1 MTFEELKAEY
11 EKSIVGEKIY
21 ALLTELS
28 GVVAKKFPRLKF
40 NNGSPWNAES
50 IAELCQ
56 EVAAEQLLGE
66 NQIHYI
72 FREAK
77 SLDSVRAL
85 FVKQI
90 KRGLNRRGLKSPV
103 DRLITR
109 VKSHAKNGD
118 VEAVIQTKSP
128 KYSFSARGV
137 KVVAIPISERQIS
150 DCANLLR
157 QIPIICTRLNSSRET
172 MIFSPENLL
181 KALDLIF
188 SQIGSVSEPDLHK
201 IFENLLT
208 PWTQTILYLEGEY
221 LDDEKDKPKDP
232 KTRTVQSPKSGAV
245 FDPTSQSQERDAVF
259 DEVRRFAD
267 ILTDEEKIVLVHKSN
282 GISDESVALII
293 KKSRPTLA
301 RIKEDSLRKVKDKFL
316 SEVDVSNHEFAMQ
329 ALIDELSS
337 QVESLQQ

>member
-1 MTFEELKAEY
+1 MTFEELSAEY
-11 EKSIVGEKIY
+11 RESIIGEKIY

-28 GVVAKKFPRLKF
+28 GVVAKKFPSEKF
-40 NNGSPWNAES
+40 NNGGPWNSES

-56 EVAAEQLLGE
+56 EVATEQLLGE
-66 NQIHYI
+66 SQIHYI

-90 KRGLNRRGLKSPV
+90 RRGLNRRGLKSPV

-118 VEAVIQTKSP
+118 IEAVIQTKSP
-128 KYSFSARGV
+128 KYSFSAKGV
-137 KVVAIPISERQIS
+137 KVVAIPISDRQIS

-157 QIPIICTRLNSSRET
+157 QTPIIHTRLDTSRET

-181 KALDLIF
+181 KALNLIF

-208 PWTQTILYLEGEY
+208 PWTQTILYLEEEY
-221 LDDEKDKPKDP
+221 LDDEKDKAKDP

-245 FDPTSQSQERDAVF
+245 FDPTSQSQERGAVF
-259 DEVRRFAD
+259 DEVRRFAG

-282 GISDESVALII
+282 GISDESVASII
-293 KKSRPTLA
+293 KKSRPTVA
-301 RIKEDSLRKVKDKFL
+301 RIKEVSLRKVKDKFL
-316 SEVDVSNHEFAMQ
+316 SEVDVGNHEFAMQ

-337 QVESLQQ
+337 HVESLQQ

>member
-11 EKSIVGEKIY
+11 QKSIIGEKIY

-28 GVVAKKFPRLKF
+28 GVVAKKFPSGKY
-40 NNGSPWNAES
+40 NNGGPWNSDS
-50 IAELCQ
+50 ITELCQ
-56 EVAAEQLLGE
+56 EIATEQFLGE

-90 KRGLNRRGLKSPV
+90 KRGLNRRGFKSPV

-118 VEAVIQTKSP
+118 IDAVIQTKSP
-128 KYSFSARGV
+128 KYSFSARGM

-157 QIPIICTRLNSSRET
+157 QIPIIYTRLDSSRET
-172 MIFSPENLL
+172 MIFSPDNLL
-181 KALDLIF
+181 KALDLVF

-208 PWTQTILYLEGEY
+208 PWTQTILYI
-221 LDDEKDKPKDP
+221 DEEDYDTINNP
-232 KTRTVQSPKSGAV
+232 TVQG
-245 FDPTSQSQERDAVF
+245 QERDAVF

-293 KKSRPTLA
+293 KKSRPTVA
-301 RIKEDSLRKVKDKFL
+301 RIKEVSLRKVKDQFL

-337 QVESLQQ
+337 HVESLQK

>member
-11 EKSIVGEKIY
+11 EKSIIGGKIY

-28 GVVAKKFPRLKF
+28 AVVAKKFPNLKF

-56 EVAAEQLLGE
+56 EIATEQLLGE

-72 FREAK
+72 FREANN
-77 SLDSVRAL
+77 LDSVRAL

-90 KRGLNRRGLKSPV
+90 KRGLNRRGFKSPV

-109 VKSHAKNGD
+109 VKSHAKNGEI
-118 VEAVIQTKSP
+118 EAVIQTKSP

-137 KVVAIPISERQIS
+137 TVVAPPISERQII

-157 QIPIICTRLNSSRET
+157 QVPIIYTRLDTSRET

-181 KALDLIF
+181 KALGLIF
-188 SQIGSVSEPDLHK
+188 GQIGSVSEPDLHK

-208 PWTQTILYLEGEY
+208 PWTQTILYL
-221 LDDEKDKPKDP
+221 DEEDYDTTKN
-232 KTRTVQSPKSGAV
+232 
-245 FDPTSQSQERDAVF
+245 PTAQGQERGAVF

-267 ILTDEEKIVLVHKSN
+267 MLSNEEKIVLVHKSN
-282 GISDESVALII
+282 DISDESVASII
-293 KKSRPTLA
+293 KKSRPTVA
-301 RIKEDSLRKVKDKFL
+301 KIKADSFHKVKNKFL
-316 SEVDVSNHEFAMQ
+316 SEVDLSNHEFAMH

-337 QVESLQQ
+337 QIEGIQP

>member
-11 EKSIVGEKIY
+11 EKSIIGEKIY

-28 GVVAKKFPRLKF
+28 AVVAKKFPNLKF

-56 EVAAEQLLGE
+56 EIATEQLLGE

-72 FREAK
+72 FREANN
-77 SLDSVRAL
+77 LDSVRAL
-85 FVKQI
+85 LVKQI
-90 KRGLNRRGLKSPV
+90 KRGLNRRGYKSPV

-109 VKSHAKNGD
+109 VKSHAKNGEI
-118 VEAVIQTKSP
+118 EAVIQTKSP

-137 KVVAIPISERQIS
+137 TVVAPPISERQII

-157 QIPIICTRLNSSRET
+157 QVPIIYTRLDTSRET

-181 KALDLIF
+181 KALGLIF
-188 SQIGSVSEPDLHK
+188 GQIGSVSEPDLHK

-208 PWTQTILYLEGEY
+208 PWTQTILYL
-221 LDDEKDKPKDP
+221 DEEDYDTTKN
-232 KTRTVQSPKSGAV
+232 
-245 FDPTSQSQERDAVF
+245 PTAQGQERGAVF
-259 DEVRRFAD
+259 DEVRRFVNS
-267 ILTDEEKIVLVHKSN
+267 LSNEEKIVLVHKSN
-282 GISDESVALII
+282 DISDESVASII
-293 KKSRPTLA
+293 KKSRPTVA
-301 RIKEDSLRKVKDKFL
+301 KIKADSFHKVKNKFL
-316 SEVDVSNHEFAMQ
+316 SEVDLSNHEFAMH

-337 QVESLQQ
+337 QIEGIQP

>member
-11 EKSIVGEKIY
+11 EKSIIGEKIY

-28 GVVAKKFPRLKF
+28 AVVAKKFPSLKF

-56 EVAAEQLLGE
+56 EIATEQLLGE

-72 FREAK
+72 FREANN
-77 SLDSVRAL
+77 LDSVRAL

-90 KRGLNRRGLKSPV
+90 KRGLNRRGFKSPV

-118 VEAVIQTKSP
+118 IEAVIQTKSS

-137 KVVAIPISERQIS
+137 KVFAPPISERQIS

-157 QIPIICTRLNSSRET
+157 QIPIIYTRLDTSRET

-181 KALDLIF
+181 KALGLIF
-188 SQIGSVSEPDLHK
+188 GQIGSVSEPDLHK

-208 PWTQTILYLEGEY
+208 PWTQTILYL
-221 LDDEKDKPKDP
+221 DEPDYD
-232 KTRTVQSPKSGAV
+232 TTNN
-245 FDPTSQSQERDAVF
+245 PTAQGQERGAVF
-259 DEVRRFAD
+259 DEVRRFVNS
-267 ILTDEEKIVLVHKSN
+267 LSNEEKIVLVHKSN
-282 GISDESVALII
+282 DISDESVASII
-293 KKSRPTLA
+293 KKSRPTVA
-301 RIKEDSLRKVKDKFL
+301 KIKADSFHKVKNKFL
-316 SEVDVSNHEFAMQ
+316 SEVDSSNHEFAMH

-337 QVESLQQ
+337 QIEGFQP

>member
-11 EKSIVGEKIY
+11 EKSIIGEKIY

-28 GVVAKKFPRLKF
+28 AVVAKKFPNLKF

-56 EVAAEQLLGE
+56 EIATEQLLGE

-72 FREAK
+72 FREANN
-77 SLDSVRAL
+77 LDSVRAL
-85 FVKQI
+85 LVKQI
-90 KRGLNRRGLKSPV
+90 KRGLNRRGYKSPV

-109 VKSHAKNGD
+109 VKSHAKNGEI
-118 VEAVIQTKSP
+118 EAVIQTKSP

-137 KVVAIPISERQIS
+137 TVVAPPISERQII

-157 QIPIICTRLNSSRET
+157 QVPIIYTRLDTSRET

-181 KALDLIF
+181 KALGLIF
-188 SQIGSVSEPDLHK
+188 GQIGSVSEPDLHK

-208 PWTQTILYLEGEY
+208 PWTQTILYL
-221 LDDEKDKPKDP
+221 DEEDYDTTKN
-232 KTRTVQSPKSGAV
+232 
-245 FDPTSQSQERDAVF
+245 PTAQGQERGAVF
-259 DEVRRFAD
+259 DEVRRFVNS
-267 ILTDEEKIVLVHKSN
+267 LSNEEKIVLVHKSN
-282 GISDESVALII
+282 DISDESVASII
-293 KKSRPTLA
+293 KKSRPTVA
-301 RIKEDSLRKVKDKFL
+301 KIKADSFHKVKNKFL
-316 SEVDVSNHEFAMQ
+316 SEVDLSNHEFAMY

-337 QVESLQQ
+337 QIEGIQP

>member
-11 EKSIVGEKIY
+11 EKSIIGGKIY

-28 GVVAKKFPRLKF
+28 AVVAKKFPNLKF

-56 EVAAEQLLGE
+56 EIATEQLLGE

-72 FREAK
+72 FREANN
-77 SLDSVRAL
+77 LDSVRAL

-90 KRGLNRRGLKSPV
+90 KRGLNRRGFKSPV

-109 VKSHAKNGD
+109 VKSHAKNGEI
-118 VEAVIQTKSP
+118 EAVIQTKSP
-128 KYSFSARGV
+128 KYSFSAKGV
-137 KVVAIPISERQIS
+137 TVVAPPISERQII

-157 QIPIICTRLNSSRET
+157 QVPIIYTRLDTSRET

-188 SQIGSVSEPDLHK
+188 GQIGSVSEPDLHK

-208 PWTQTILYLEGEY
+208 PWTQTILYL
-221 LDDEKDKPKDP
+221 DEEDYDTTKN
-232 KTRTVQSPKSGAV
+232 
-245 FDPTSQSQERDAVF
+245 PTAQGQERGAVF

-267 ILTDEEKIVLVHKSN
+267 MLSNEEKIVLVHKSN
-282 GISDESVALII
+282 DISDESVASII
-293 KKSRPTLA
+293 KKSRPTVA
-301 RIKEDSLRKVKDKFL
+301 KIKADSFHKVKNKFL
-316 SEVDVSNHEFAMQ
+316 SEVDLSNHEFAMH

-337 QVESLQQ
+337 QIEGIQP

>member
-11 EKSIVGEKIY
+11 EKSIIGEKIY

-28 GVVAKKFPRLKF
+28 AVVAKKFPSLKF

-56 EVAAEQLLGE
+56 EIATEQLLGE

-72 FREAK
+72 FREANN
-77 SLDSVRAL
+77 LDSVRAL

-90 KRGLNRRGLKSPV
+90 KRGLNRRGFKSPV

-109 VKSHAKNGD
+109 VKSHAKNGEI
-118 VEAVIQTKSP
+118 EAVIQTKSP

-137 KVVAIPISERQIS
+137 TVVAPPISERQIS

-157 QIPIICTRLNSSRET
+157 QIPIIYTRLDTSRET

-188 SQIGSVSEPDLHK
+188 GQIGSVSEPDLHK

-208 PWTQTILYLEGEY
+208 PWTQTILYL
-221 LDDEKDKPKDP
+221 DEPDYD
-232 KTRTVQSPKSGAV
+232 TTNN
-245 FDPTSQSQERDAVF
+245 PTAQGQERGAVF
-259 DEVRRFAD
+259 DEVRRFAE
-267 ILTDEEKIVLVHKSN
+267 ILTNEEKIVLVHKSN
-282 GISDESVALII
+282 DISDESVASII
-293 KKSRPTLA
+293 KKSRPTVA
-301 RIKEDSLRKVKDKFL
+301 KIKADSFHKVKNKFL
-316 SEVDVSNHEFAMQ
+316 SEVDLSNHEFAMH

-337 QVESLQQ
+337 RIEGIQP

>member
-11 EKSIVGEKIY
+11 KKSIIGEKIY

-28 GVVAKKFPRLKF
+28 AVVAKKFPSLKF

-56 EVAAEQLLGE
+56 EVATEQLLGE

-72 FREAK
+72 FREANN
-77 SLDSVRAL
+77 LDSVRAL

-90 KRGLNRRGLKSPV
+90 KRGLNRRGFKSPV

-118 VEAVIQTKSP
+118 FEAVIQTKSP
-128 KYSFSARGV
+128 KYSFSAKGV
-137 KVVAIPISERQIS
+137 RVVAIPISERQIS
-150 DCANLLR
+150 ECANLLR
-157 QIPIICTRLNSSRET
+157 QIPIIYTRLDTSRET

-188 SQIGSVSEPDLHK
+188 GHIGSVSEPDLHK

-208 PWTQTILYLEGEY
+208 PWTQTILYL
-221 LDDEKDKPKDP
+221 DEPDYD
-232 KTRTVQSPKSGAV
+232 TTNN
-245 FDPTSQSQERDAVF
+245 PTTQGQERGAVF

-267 ILTDEEKIVLVHKSN
+267 ILTNEEKIVLVHKSN
-282 GISDESVALII
+282 DISDESVASII
-293 KKSRPTLA
+293 KKSRPTVA
-301 RIKEDSLRKVKDKFL
+301 KIKADSFHKVKNKFL
-316 SEVDVSNHEFAMQ
+316 SEVDLSNHEFAMH

-337 QVESLQQ
+337 QIEGIQP

>member
-11 EKSIVGEKIY
+11 EKSIIGEKIY

-28 GVVAKKFPRLKF
+28 AVVAKKFPSLKF

-56 EVAAEQLLGE
+56 EIATEQLLGE

-72 FREAK
+72 FREANN
-77 SLDSVRAL
+77 LDSVRAL

-90 KRGLNRRGLKSPV
+90 KRGLNRRGFKSPV

-118 VEAVIQTKSP
+118 IEAVIQTKSP

-137 KVVAIPISERQIS
+137 KVVAPPISERQIS
-150 DCANLLR
+150 DCASLLR
-157 QIPIICTRLNSSRET
+157 QIPIIYTRLDTSRET

-188 SQIGSVSEPDLHK
+188 GQIGSVSEPDLHK

-208 PWTQTILYLEGEY
+208 PWTQTILYL
-221 LDDEKDKPKDP
+221 DEPDYD
-232 KTRTVQSPKSGAV
+232 TTNN
-245 FDPTSQSQERDAVF
+245 PTAQGQERGAVF

-267 ILTDEEKIVLVHKSN
+267 ILTNEEKIVLVHKSN
-282 GISDESVALII
+282 DISDESVASII
-293 KKSRPTLA
+293 KKSRPTVA
-301 RIKEDSLRKVKDKFL
+301 KIKADSFHKVKNKFL
-316 SEVDVSNHEFAMQ
+316 SEVDSSNHEFAMH

-337 QVESLQQ
+337 QIEGFQP

>member
-11 EKSIVGEKIY
+11 EKSIIGEKIY

-28 GVVAKKFPRLKF
+28 AVVAKKFPNLKF

-56 EVAAEQLLGE
+56 EIATEQLLGE

-72 FREAK
+72 FREANN
-77 SLDSVRAL
+77 LDSVRAL

-90 KRGLNRRGLKSPV
+90 KRGLNRRGFKSPV

-109 VKSHAKNGD
+109 VKSHAKNGEI
-118 VEAVIQTKSP
+118 EAVIQTKSP

-137 KVVAIPISERQIS
+137 TVVAPPISERQII

-157 QIPIICTRLNSSRET
+157 QVPIIYTRLDTSRET

-181 KALDLIF
+181 KALGLIF
-188 SQIGSVSEPDLHK
+188 GQIGSVSEPDLHK

-208 PWTQTILYLEGEY
+208 PWTQTILYL
-221 LDDEKDKPKDP
+221 DEEDYDTTKN
-232 KTRTVQSPKSGAV
+232 
-245 FDPTSQSQERDAVF
+245 PTAQGQERGAVF
-259 DEVRRFAD
+259 DEVRRFVNS
-267 ILTDEEKIVLVHKSN
+267 LSNEEKIVLVHKSN
-282 GISDESVALII
+282 DISDESVASII
-293 KKSRPTLA
+293 KKSRPTVA
-301 RIKEDSLRKVKDKFL
+301 KIKADSFHKVKNKFL
-316 SEVDVSNHEFAMQ
+316 SEVDLSNHEFAMH

-337 QVESLQQ
+337 QIEGIQP

>member
-11 EKSIVGEKIY
+11 EKSIIGEKIY
-21 ALLTELS
+21 ALLIELS
-28 GVVAKKFPRLKF
+28 GTVAKKRPSLKF

-56 EVAAEQLLGE
+56 EITTELFLGE

-77 SLDSVRAL
+77 NLDSVRAL

-90 KRGLNRRGLKSPV
+90 KRGLSRRGFKSPV

-118 VEAVIQTKSP
+118 IEAVVQTKSP
-128 KYSFSARGV
+128 KYSFSARGA
-137 KVVAIPISERQIS
+137 KVVAPPISERQIS

-157 QIPIICTRLNSSRET
+157 QIPIIYTRLDSSRET

-181 KALDLIF
+181 KALNLVF
-188 SQIGSVSEPDLHK
+188 GHIGSVSEPDLHK

-208 PWTQTILYLEGEY
+208 PWTQTILYLSE
-221 LDDEKDKPKDP
+221 DDYD
-232 KTRTVQSPKSGAV
+232 TTN
-245 FDPTSQSQERDAVF
+245 DPTAQGQERGAVF

-282 GISDESVALII
+282 DISDESVALII
-293 KKSRPTLA
+293 KKSRPTVA
-301 RIKEDSLRKVKDKFL
+301 KIKADSLVKVKNKFL
-316 SEVDVSNHEFAMQ
+316 SEVDESNYEFAMH

-337 QVESLQQ
+337 QIESLQP

>member
-11 EKSIVGEKIY
+11 EKSIIGEKIY

-28 GVVAKKFPRLKF
+28 AVVAKKFPNLKF

-56 EVAAEQLLGE
+56 EIATEQLLGE

-72 FREAK
+72 FREAIN
-77 SLDSVRAL
+77 LDSVRAL
-85 FVKQI
+85 LVKQI
-90 KRGLNRRGLKSPV
+90 KRGLNRRGFKSPV

-109 VKSHAKNGD
+109 VKSHAKNGEI
-118 VEAVIQTKSP
+118 EAVIQTKSP

-137 KVVAIPISERQIS
+137 TVVAPPISERQII

-157 QIPIICTRLNSSRET
+157 QVPIIYTRLDTSRET

-181 KALDLIF
+181 KALGLIF
-188 SQIGSVSEPDLHK
+188 GQIGSVSEPDLHK

-208 PWTQTILYLEGEY
+208 PWTQTILYL
-221 LDDEKDKPKDP
+221 DEEDYDTTKN
-232 KTRTVQSPKSGAV
+232 
-245 FDPTSQSQERDAVF
+245 PTAQGQERGAVF
-259 DEVRRFAD
+259 DEVRRFVNS
-267 ILTDEEKIVLVHKSN
+267 LSNEEKIVLVHKSN
-282 GISDESVALII
+282 DISDESVASII
-293 KKSRPTLA
+293 KKSRPTVA
-301 RIKEDSLRKVKDKFL
+301 KIKADSFHKVKNKFL
-316 SEVDVSNHEFAMQ
+316 SEVDLSNHEFAMH

-337 QVESLQQ
+337 QIEGIQP

>member
-11 EKSIVGEKIY
+11 EKSIIGEKIY

-28 GVVAKKFPRLKF
+28 AVVAKKFPNLKF

-56 EVAAEQLLGE
+56 EIATEQFLGE

-72 FREAK
+72 FREANN
-77 SLDSVRAL
+77 LDSVRAL

-90 KRGLNRRGLKSPV
+90 KRGLNRRGFKSPV

-118 VEAVIQTKSP
+118 IEAVIQTKSP

-137 KVVAIPISERQIS
+137 TIVAPPISERQII

-157 QIPIICTRLNSSRET
+157 QIPIIYTRLDTSRET

-181 KALDLIF
+181 KALGLIF
-188 SQIGSVSEPDLHK
+188 GQIGSVSEPDLHK

-208 PWTQTILYLEGEY
+208 PWTQTILYL
-221 LDDEKDKPKDP
+221 DEEDYDTTKN
-232 KTRTVQSPKSGAV
+232 
-245 FDPTSQSQERDAVF
+245 PTAQGQERGAVF

-267 ILTDEEKIVLVHKSN
+267 MLSNEEKIVLVHKSN
-282 GISDESVALII
+282 DISDESVASII
-293 KKSRPTLA
+293 KKSRPTVA
-301 RIKEDSLRKVKDKFL
+301 KIKADSFHKVKNKFL
-316 SEVDVSNHEFAMQ
+316 SEVDLSNHEFAMH

-337 QVESLQQ
+337 QIEGIQP

>member
-11 EKSIVGEKIY
+11 EKSIIGEKIY

-28 GVVAKKFPRLKF
+28 AVVAKKFPNLKF

-56 EVAAEQLLGE
+56 EIATEQLLGE

-72 FREAK
+72 FREANN
-77 SLDSVRAL
+77 LDSVRAL

-90 KRGLNRRGLKSPV
+90 KRGLNRRGYKSPV

-109 VKSHAKNGD
+109 VKSHAKNGEI
-118 VEAVIQTKSP
+118 EAVIQTKSP

-137 KVVAIPISERQIS
+137 TVVAPPISERQII

-157 QIPIICTRLNSSRET
+157 QIPIIYTRLDTSRET

-181 KALDLIF
+181 KALGLIF
-188 SQIGSVSEPDLHK
+188 GQIGSVSEPDLHK

-208 PWTQTILYLEGEY
+208 PWTQTILYL
-221 LDDEKDKPKDP
+221 DEEDYDTTKN
-232 KTRTVQSPKSGAV
+232 
-245 FDPTSQSQERDAVF
+245 PTAQGQERGAVF

-267 ILTDEEKIVLVHKSN
+267 MLSSEEKIVLVHKSN
-282 GISDESVALII
+282 DISDESVASII
-293 KKSRPTLA
+293 KKSRPTVA
-301 RIKEDSLRKVKDKFL
+301 KIKADSFHKVKNKFL
-316 SEVDVSNHEFAMQ
+316 SEVDLSNHEFAMH

-337 QVESLQQ
+337 QIEGIQP

>member
-1 MTFEELKAEY
+1 MTFDELKAEY
-11 EKSIVGEKIY
+11 EKSIIGGKIY

-28 GVVAKKFPRLKF
+28 AVVAKKFPNLKF

-56 EVAAEQLLGE
+56 EIATEQLLGE

-72 FREAK
+72 FREANN
-77 SLDSVRAL
+77 LDSVRAL

-90 KRGLNRRGLKSPV
+90 KRGLNRRGFKSPV

-109 VKSHAKNGD
+109 VKSHAKNGEI
-118 VEAVIQTKSP
+118 EAVIQTKSP
-128 KYSFSARGV
+128 KYSFSAKGV
-137 KVVAIPISERQIS
+137 TVVAPPISERQII

-157 QIPIICTRLNSSRET
+157 QVPIIYTRLDTSRET

-181 KALDLIF
+181 KALGLIF
-188 SQIGSVSEPDLHK
+188 GQIGSVSEPDLHK

-208 PWTQTILYLEGEY
+208 PWTQTILYL
-221 LDDEKDKPKDP
+221 DEEDYDTTKN
-232 KTRTVQSPKSGAV
+232 
-245 FDPTSQSQERDAVF
+245 PTAQGQERGAVF

-267 ILTDEEKIVLVHKSN
+267 MLSNEEKIVLVHKSN
-282 GISDESVALII
+282 DISDESVASII
-293 KKSRPTLA
+293 KKSRPTVA
-301 RIKEDSLRKVKDKFL
+301 KIKADSFHKVKNKFL
-316 SEVDVSNHEFAMQ
+316 SEVDLSNHEFAMH

-337 QVESLQQ
+337 QIEGIQP

>member
-11 EKSIVGEKIY
+11 EKSIIGEKIY

-28 GVVAKKFPRLKF
+28 AVVAKKFPNLKF

-56 EVAAEQLLGE
+56 EIATEQLLGE

-72 FREAK
+72 FREANN
-77 SLDSVRAL
+77 LDSVRAL
-85 FVKQI
+85 LVKQI
-90 KRGLNRRGLKSPV
+90 KRGLNRRGYKSPV

-109 VKSHAKNGD
+109 VKSHAKNGEI
-118 VEAVIQTKSP
+118 EAVIQTKSP
-128 KYSFSARGV
+128 KYSFSAKGV
-137 KVVAIPISERQIS
+137 TVVAPPISERQII

-157 QIPIICTRLNSSRET
+157 QVPIIYTRLDTSRET

-181 KALDLIF
+181 KALGLIF
-188 SQIGSVSEPDLHK
+188 GQIGSVSEPDLHK

-208 PWTQTILYLEGEY
+208 PWTQTILYL
-221 LDDEKDKPKDP
+221 DEEDYDTTKN
-232 KTRTVQSPKSGAV
+232 
-245 FDPTSQSQERDAVF
+245 PTAQGQERGAVF

-267 ILTDEEKIVLVHKSN
+267 MLSNEEKIVLVHKSN
-282 GISDESVALII
+282 DISDESVASII
-293 KKSRPTLA
+293 KKSRPTVA
-301 RIKEDSLRKVKDKFL
+301 KIKADSFHKVKNKFL
-316 SEVDVSNHEFAMQ
+316 SEVDLSNHEFAMH

-337 QVESLQQ
+337 QIEGIQP

>member
-11 EKSIVGEKIY
+11 EKSIIGEKIY

-28 GVVAKKFPRLKF
+28 AVVAKKFPSLKF

-56 EVAAEQLLGE
+56 EIATEQLLGE

-72 FREAK
+72 FREANN
-77 SLDSVRAL
+77 LDSVRAL

-90 KRGLNRRGLKSPV
+90 KRGLNRRGFKSPV

-118 VEAVIQTKSP
+118 IEAVIQTKSP

-137 KVVAIPISERQIS
+137 KVVAPPISERQII

-157 QIPIICTRLNSSRET
+157 QIPIIYTRLDTSRET

-188 SQIGSVSEPDLHK
+188 GQIGSVSEPDLHK

-208 PWTQTILYLEGEY
+208 PWTQTILYL
-221 LDDEKDKPKDP
+221 DEEDYDTTKN
-232 KTRTVQSPKSGAV
+232 
-245 FDPTSQSQERDAVF
+245 PTAQGQERGAVF
-259 DEVRRFAD
+259 DEVRRFVD
-267 ILTDEEKIVLVHKSN
+267 ILSNEEKIVLVHKSN
-282 GISDESVALII
+282 DISDESVASII
-293 KKSRPTLA
+293 KKSRPTVA
-301 RIKEDSLRKVKDKFL
+301 KIKADSFHKVKNKFL
-316 SEVDVSNHEFAMQ
+316 SEVDSSNHEFAMH

-337 QVESLQQ
+337 QIEGFQP

>member
-11 EKSIVGEKIY
+11 EKSIIGEKIY
-21 ALLTELS
+21 NLLTELS
-28 GVVAKKFPRLKF
+28 TVTARKFPKHKF
-40 NNGSPWNAES
+40 NNGSPWSVES

-56 EVAAEQLLGE
+56 EVATEQLLGE

-90 KRGLNRRGLKSPV
+90 KRGLNRRGVKSPV
-103 DRLITR
+103 DRLVTR
-109 VKSHAKNGD
+109 VKGHAKNGD
-118 VEAVIQTKSP
+118 IEAVIQTKSP
-128 KYSFSARGV
+128 KYSFSAMGV
-137 KVVAIPISERQIS
+137 KVVAPPISDRQIS

-157 QIPIICTRLNSSRET
+157 QVPIIYTRLDASRET

-181 KALDLIF
+181 KALNLIF
-188 SQIGSVSEPDLHK
+188 GQIGSVSEPDLHK

-208 PWTQTILYLEGEY
+208 PWTQTILYL
-221 LDDEKDKPKDP
+221 DDEDYDE
-232 KTRTVQSPKSGAV
+232 TN
-245 FDPTSQSQERDAVF
+245 DPTAQGQERSAVF

-267 ILTDEEKIVLVHKSN
+267 MLTNEEKIVLVHKSN
-282 GISDESVALII
+282 DISDESVASII
-293 KKSRPTLA
+293 KKSRPTVA
-301 RIKEDSLRKVKDKFL
+301 KIKADSFLKVKNKFL
-316 SEVDVSNHEFAMQ
+316 SEVDLSNHEFAMH

-337 QVESLQQ
+337 QIESFQP

>member
-1 MTFEELKAEY
+1 MTFDELKAEY
-11 EKSIVGEKIY
+11 EKSIIGEKIY

-28 GVVAKKFPRLKF
+28 AVVAKKFPNLKF

-56 EVAAEQLLGE
+56 EIATEQLLGE

-72 FREAK
+72 FREANN
-77 SLDSVRAL
+77 LDSVRAL

-90 KRGLNRRGLKSPV
+90 KRGLNRRGFKSPV

-109 VKSHAKNGD
+109 VKSHAKNGEI
-118 VEAVIQTKSP
+118 EAVIQTKSP

-137 KVVAIPISERQIS
+137 TVVAPPISERQII

-157 QIPIICTRLNSSRET
+157 QIPIIYTRLDTSRET

-181 KALDLIF
+181 KALGLIF
-188 SQIGSVSEPDLHK
+188 GQIGSVSEPDLHK

-208 PWTQTILYLEGEY
+208 PWTQTILYL
-221 LDDEKDKPKDP
+221 DEEDYDTTKN
-232 KTRTVQSPKSGAV
+232 
-245 FDPTSQSQERDAVF
+245 PTAQGQERGAVF

-267 ILTDEEKIVLVHKSN
+267 MLSSEEKIVLVHKSN
-282 GISDESVALII
+282 DISDESVASII
-293 KKSRPTLA
+293 KKSRPTVA
-301 RIKEDSLRKVKDKFL
+301 KIKADSFHKVKNKFL
-316 SEVDVSNHEFAMQ
+316 SEVDLSNHEFAMH

-337 QVESLQQ
+337 QIEGIQP

>member
-11 EKSIVGEKIY
+11 EKSIIGEKIY

-28 GVVAKKFPRLKF
+28 AVVAKKFPNLKF

-56 EVAAEQLLGE
+56 EIATEQLLGE

-72 FREAK
+72 FREANN
-77 SLDSVRAL
+77 LDSVRAL

-90 KRGLNRRGLKSPV
+90 KRGLNRRGFKSPV

-109 VKSHAKNGD
+109 VKSHAKNGEI
-118 VEAVIQTKSP
+118 EAVIQTKSP

-137 KVVAIPISERQIS
+137 TVVAPPISERQII

-157 QIPIICTRLNSSRET
+157 QIPIIYTRLDTSRET

-181 KALDLIF
+181 KALGLIF
-188 SQIGSVSEPDLHK
+188 GQIGSVAEPDLHK

-208 PWTQTILYLEGEY
+208 PWTQTILYL
-221 LDDEKDKPKDP
+221 DEEDYDTTKN
-232 KTRTVQSPKSGAV
+232 
-245 FDPTSQSQERDAVF
+245 PTAQGQERGAVF

-267 ILTDEEKIVLVHKSN
+267 MLSSEEKIVLVHKSN
-282 GISDESVALII
+282 DISDESVASII
-293 KKSRPTLA
+293 KKSRPTVA
-301 RIKEDSLRKVKDKFL
+301 KIKADSFHKVKNKFL
-316 SEVDVSNHEFAMQ
+316 SEVDLSNHEFAMH

-337 QVESLQQ
+337 QIEGIQP